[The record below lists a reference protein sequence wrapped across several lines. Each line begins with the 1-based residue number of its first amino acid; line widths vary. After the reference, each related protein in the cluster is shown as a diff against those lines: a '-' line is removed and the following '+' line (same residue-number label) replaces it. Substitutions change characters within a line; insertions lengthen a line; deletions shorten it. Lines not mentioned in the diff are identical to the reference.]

1 MALSE
6 LARMTPSV
14 HWHTPTLRAHDP
26 RTLPVSDVA
35 YLRNA
40 AGDDTERQTTRRQH
54 DTAGRLVKQWDP
66 RLPVPCL
73 TTVYRLDGEALKTD
87 SVDAGWRLTLPG
99 LAAEPLQRWSERG
112 DHWRTT
118 FDEQLRVLALA
129 ENDQPDVD
137 VFIYADATAD
147 AGHNLRGQL
156 HTLKDR
162 SGTLHTGS
170 FALSG
175 QPLQERR
182 TFHDDQAFTHY
193 RVLSPLGT
201 LLEQT
206 DAGGHRQRSRYGV
219 AGQLKQVHLQLKGQ
233 TTWRPVLLA
242 AQYNAAAQIVE
253 QRAGNDVT
261 SQWIYDPA
269 DGRLRRQS
277 AQKQAQAPL
286 QDFEYVYD
294 AMGNITRIDDHAF
307 TPSHFANQRVDG
319 RRDFSYDSL
328 YRLTSASGYDDGPL
342 TDIPGLPTPTDPI
355 NRLNYTQSYRY
366 DAGNNL
372 IELKHVR
379 AGANHTQQLSIDPH
393 SNRGVRWMQGQPV
406 PDFDTLFDRH
416 GNQQAV
422 QPGQAL
428 HWNARDELTSVTLI
442 HREDG
447 RHDAEH
453 YRYSQGLRVF
463 KRHQTYTANT
473 EHFHQVRYL
482 PGLEIRTRD
491 NGEELHVISVGNAR
505 CLHWAQNKP
514 KGVDDDQL
522 RYSLDDH
529 LGSCVMEL
537 DQQAQIISH
546 EGYYPFGATAWMLK
560 YPADGI
566 DYKTVRYSGKEMDV
580 SGLYYY
586 GERYYAPWL
595 QRWLSADP
603 AGDVDGLN
611 LYGFVGNNPLV
622 FIDNDGTSK
631 DTPDNDR
638 QDIEDYT
645 KVLDTLGIEMQAM
658 DVQLN
663 NLFSNASIGKRFA
676 VNTAYHL
683 TKAGASTSA
692 AALVSSIAPGV
703 PLVPTIASTIVSK
716 VVEKLSIYKNFSTPI
731 LPDPRK
737 INPER
742 LHTEATVGVLN
753 RPLQFAKNFVMGY
766 DPRSG
771 QGRKQIASVVT
782 STALGQVGVPAASEL
797 MAIAQSGSDVAAA
810 VVGLQD
816 STIDDL
822 ERGLGLII
830 DLLNQDRI
838 EVNAAFARLEINE
851 FYSEGFLGSLN
862 YTYDMFTKNVGTSQG
877 GMIRRDEIQA
887 QISVR
892 IAQANRNLEL
902 IGRYRQYNAQRA
914 A

>member
-1 MALSE
+1 MNTSPHF
-6 LARMTPSV
+6 RTPD
-14 HWHTPTLRAHDP
+14 LYIHDP
-26 RTLPVSDVA
+26 RTLPVKRVA
-35 YLRNA
+35 YFRQVADGVVERLVTCQHHNA
-40 AGDDTERQTTRRQH
+40 AGQ
-54 DTAGRLVKQWDP
+54 LVEQWDP
-66 RLPVPCL
+66 RLPRASLVTYYSLPG
-73 TTVYRLDGEALKTD
+73 TPLKID
-87 SVDAGWRLTLPG
+87 SVDAGWRLH
-99 LAAEPLQRWSERG
+99 LAGMAGEVLDRWDARG
-112 DHWRTT
+112 SHWRMRY
-118 FDEQLRVLALA
+118 DRQLRVVAVA
-129 ENDQPDVD
+129 ENDEVD
-137 VFIYADATAD
+137 VEIFTYADSTAD
-147 AGHNLRGQL
+147 PGHNLRGQRQEQ
-156 HTLKDR
+156 TDP
-162 SGTLHTGS
+162 SGTLRLPS
-170 FALSG
+170 YSLSG
-175 QPLQERR
+175 QALEQTRR
-182 TFHDDQAFTHY
+182 FHDAEAFTTRHAF
-193 RVLSPLGT
+193 SPLGAA
-201 LLEQT
+201 LEQI
-206 DAGGHRQRSRYGV
+206 DAAGHRQQWRYDLS
-219 AGQLKQVHLQLKGQ
+219 GQLKQVQLQLKDQ
-233 TTWRPVLLA
+233 TTWLPVLLA

-253 QRAGNDVT
+253 QRGGNDVI
-261 SQWIYDPA
+261 SQWSYDPA

-393 SNRGVRWMQGQPV
+393 SNRGVRWAQGQPV

-428 HWNARDELTSVTLI
+428 HWNARDELTRVTLI

-546 EGYYPFGATAWMLK
+546 EGYYPFGATAWMLR
-560 YPADGI
+560 YPADRI

-611 LYGFVGNNPLV
+611 LYGFVGNNPIV
-622 FIDNDGTSK
+622 HVDQTGTSK
-631 DTPDNDR
+631 VIFNLVKKAVGLFDKAKTAADQLHNLTREFDGLVPEGA
-638 QDIEDYT
+638 DIEELRKSMTFGKFIKSRPGIKSVFYGVGKGIAIGSVIGT
-645 KVLDTLGIEMQAM
+645 AVPGIGNAIGTGVGAIVGAIVFPLLRYHFFKKGLKLAQTLHTQELKDG
-658 DVQLN
+658 L
-663 NLFSNASIGKRFA
+663 
-676 VNTAYHL
+676 NTAGE
-683 TKAGASTSA
+683 T
-692 AALVSSIAPGV
+692 VSSVVDGAKDLINGGTALIDGIKNFTDNLNTYAAPVQDLFYAQLKALDAEKQRQVLKLARTGLDPFDAIDKVMETAQALLDAPGAAV
-703 PLVPTIASTIVSK
+703 GVS
-716 VVEKLSIYKNFSTPI
+716 
-731 LPDPRK
+731 
-737 INPER
+737 ER
-742 LHTEATVGVLN
+742 L
-753 RPLQFAKNFVMGY
+753 Q
-766 DPRSG
+766 
-771 QGRKQIASVVT
+771 Q
-782 STALGQVGVPAASEL
+782 
-797 MAIAQSGSDVAAA
+797 
-810 VVGLQD
+810 
-816 STIDDL
+816 L
-822 ERGLGLII
+822 ERSIADEPRPRPI
-830 DLLNQDRI
+830 PKPRLNLPRRQSQ
-838 EVNAAFARLEINE
+838 LET
-851 FYSEGFLGSLN
+851 F
-862 YTYDMFTKNVGTSQG
+862 V
-877 GMIRRDEIQA
+877 
-887 QISVR
+887 
-892 IAQANRNLEL
+892 
-902 IGRYRQYNAQRA
+902 
-914 A
+914 

>member
-219 AGQLKQVHLQLKGQ
+219 AGQLKQVQLQLKDQ
-233 TTWRPVLLA
+233 TTWLPVLLA

-253 QRAGNDVT
+253 QRAGNDVI

-319 RRDFSYDSL
+319 RRHFSYDSL

-393 SNRGVRWMQGQPV
+393 SNRGVRWAQGQPV

-428 HWNARDELTSVTLI
+428 HWNARDELTRVTLI

-546 EGYYPFGATAWMLK
+546 EGYYPFGATAWMLSTRQTGSTTK
-560 YPADGI
+560 PCVTQARRWMSVVCI
-566 DYKTVRYSGKEMDV
+566 TTVRATTRHGC
-580 SGLYYY
+580 
-586 GERYYAPWL
+586 
-595 QRWLSADP
+595 SA
-603 AGDVDGLN
+603 G
-611 LYGFVGNNPLV
+611 
-622 FIDNDGTSK
+622 S
-631 DTPDNDR
+631 
-638 QDIEDYT
+638 
-645 KVLDTLGIEMQAM
+645 
-658 DVQLN
+658 
-663 NLFSNASIGKRFA
+663 
-676 VNTAYHL
+676 
-683 TKAGASTSA
+683 
-692 AALVSSIAPGV
+692 V
-703 PLVPTIASTIVSK
+703 PIRR
-716 VVEKLSIYKNFSTPI
+716 E
-731 LPDPRK
+731 
-737 INPER
+737 
-742 LHTEATVGVLN
+742 
-753 RPLQFAKNFVMGY
+753 
-766 DPRSG
+766 
-771 QGRKQIASVVT
+771 T
-782 STALGQVGVPAASEL
+782 STG
-797 MAIAQSGSDVAAA
+797 
-810 VVGLQD
+810 
-816 STIDDL
+816 
-822 ERGLGLII
+822 
-830 DLLNQDRI
+830 
-838 EVNAAFARLEINE
+838 
-851 FYSEGFLGSLN
+851 
-862 YTYDMFTKNVGTSQG
+862 
-877 GMIRRDEIQA
+877 
-887 QISVR
+887 
-892 IAQANRNLEL
+892 
-902 IGRYRQYNAQRA
+902 
-914 A
+914 